1 MVLISDSE
9 ERLLKLALLVVYQ
22 RSTALYV
29 IHVHMTNPC
38 CPRHTHNNISRRLRY
53 HKGAMGCGC
62 MGCGCM
68 GCGCMGCGCMGCGC
82 MGLAWALH
90 GPCMGLAWAYRRR
103 QSAEKLEFENSETTN
118 KFITTNSRTFTA
130 ELTRSLSFPTSD
142 LWIVVAVGTS
152 SCSGSLNLGSKQ
164 HKCQQRFQKRLRS

>member
-90 GPCMGLAWAYRRR
+90 GPCMGLAWALHGPTVGGNRQRNWNLKIPRRLI
-103 QSAEKLEFENSETTN
+103 SS
-118 KFITTNSRTFTA
+118 SRPIHVR
-130 ELTRSLSFPTSD
+130 LQPSL
-142 LWIVVAVGTS
+142 
-152 SCSGSLNLGSKQ
+152 LGHCPFLHQ
-164 HKCQQRFQKRLRS
+164 IFG